1 MVATLIVL
9 TCLQGEKKKFK
20 KRLRTADS
28 KDDLV
33 RDVAKLDSIMA
44 RYVQQLLGLGVLEKL
59 ASSYANDK
67 QDNKIEIIR
76 FDKFVQPFFSTLIS
90 QVRSKAMVCN
100 KGGGAKWNEVE

>member
-20 KRLRTADS
+20 KRLSKADS

-44 RYVQQLLGLGVLEKL
+44 RYVQQLLGQGVLEKL

-67 QDNKIEIIR
+67 EDNKIEIIR
-76 FDKFVQPFFSTLIS
+76 SGKFLHHFLYLYLSGPR
-90 QVRSKAMVCN
+90 RSN
-100 KGGGAKWNEVE
+100 GLLRRWRS

>member
-20 KRLRTADS
+20 KRLSKAES

-44 RYVQQLLGLGVLEKL
+44 RYVQQLLGQGVLEKL

-67 QDNKIEIIR
+67 EDNKREILR
-76 FDKFVQPFFSTLIS
+76 FDKFVQPSFLPYLPGPRQSNGLLQRWMS
-90 QVRSKAMVCN
+90 
-100 KGGGAKWNEVE
+100 